1 MQPILG
7 VLVSSDADRT
17 PQEPDLTDESR
28 VEDDREHAQDILAEL
43 IAHAQRG
50 EHEHAISVATTV
62 LADDGLTAEDRILAH
77 YALAVA
83 LTYAGRPGEAVHAA
97 DQCFADATSIRSAG
111 WQSNALAMRAQI
123 LAAEGDVDGAV
134 SDLVEAE
141 VLLESTT
148 DAGLRNWAHSAM
160 GSAYTSLRLYELA
173 LPHFELAPKIAEQPV
188 DLSEGPTIDIF
199 NLADLHLRWASEL
212 ERVGL
217 DLGHLRAE
225 HNRHLQAAR
234 RWIAEGELIEPR
246 DEDDHDFEAWA
257 AAFAR
262 MRAQVES
269 TLDPES
275 VIETLEQLRDTD
287 EEAGNVASAIAAG
300 SQLARAYR
308 LVGRLDDALAASA
321 RAVEQL
327 SDDIDIAIRLDAY
340 HQHHENQRALNIEGA
355 VDVRGYILISA
366 ALLWQQRIR
375 SVEAVRDR
383 RDGAVREAQHAFSD
397 RIAREDPL
405 TGVFNRRAIDEWIDS
420 HPEGPATL
428 VMIDLDRFHRVNDEY
443 GEEIGDQVLI
453 RVAETLTRAS
463 RTGDLVARIGGDEFV
478 IAIEG
483 GITTTFEL
491 CRRIEGSIDNI
502 DLSDLAPRLYVRASS
517 GAASVAVGQSTQGL
531 LERADKDMLESKR
544 QITALSS

>member
-1 MQPILG
+1 MAVDETVEAAARPED
-7 VLVSSDADRT
+7 VLPS
-17 PQEPDLTDESR
+17 
-28 VEDDREHAQDILAEL
+28 L
-43 IAHAQRG
+43 IALAQRG
-50 EHEHAISVATTV
+50 RHDHAIEVTTE
-62 LADDGLTAEDRILAH
+62 LLGDPELTAEDRIIAT
-77 YALAVA
+77 YTLAVA
-83 LTYAGRPGEAVHAA
+83 LTYAGRPSEAVHAA
-97 DQCFADATSIRSAG
+97 DQCFAEASSIRSAG
-111 WQSNALAMRAQI
+111 WQSNALAMRAQV

-141 VLLESTT
+141 VQLESCA
-148 DAGLRNWAHSAM
+148 DPGLRNWAHSAL

-188 DLSEGPTIDIF
+188 NLSEGPTIDIF
-199 NLADLHLRWASEL
+199 NLADLHLRWAAEL

-217 DLGHLRAE
+217 DLGHLRAD
-225 HNRHLQAAR
+225 HDKHLESAR

-246 DEDDHDFEAWA
+246 DHDDHDFEAWA

-262 MRAQVES
+262 MRVQAES
-269 TLDPES
+269 ALDPEA
-275 VIETLEQLRDTD
+275 VIETLEKLLADD
-287 EEAGNVASAIAAG
+287 EASGDKPQAIATAA
-300 SQLARAYR
+300 QLARAYR
-308 LVGRLDDALAASA
+308 LVGRFDDALEISA
-321 RAVEQL
+321 QALDELTDEV
-327 SDDIDIAIRLDAY
+327 DIEIRLSAY
-340 HQHHENQRALNIEGA
+340 HQHHENQRALDVPGA
-355 VDVRGYILISA
+355 TDVRGYLLISS
-366 ALLWQQRIR
+366 ALLWQQRVR
-375 SVEAVRDR
+375 SVEAVRDQ
-383 RDGAVREAQHAFSD
+383 RDRAVRDAQHAFSD

-405 TGVFNRRAIDEWIDS
+405 TGAFNRRALDEWIDA

-491 CRRIEGSIDNI
+491 CRRIEGSIDAI
-502 DLSDLAPRLYVRASS
+502 DLADLAPRLYVRASS

-544 QITALSS
+544 HITALSS

>member
-1 MQPILG
+1 
-7 VLVSSDADRT
+7 VLADADRT
-17 PQEPDLTDESR
+17 PQDPDTTVESQ
-28 VEDDREHAQDILAEL
+28 VDDDRGQDDVLAEL

-50 EHEHAISVATTV
+50 EHEHAIEVATSV
-62 LADDGLTAEDRILAH
+62 LADDDLTTEDRILAH

-83 LTYAGRPGEAVHAA
+83 LTFAGRPGEAVHAA
-97 DQCFADATSIRSAG
+97 DQCLADATSIRSAG

-141 VLLESTT
+141 VMLESTT
-148 DAGLRNWAHSAM
+148 DPGLRNWAHSAM

-188 DLSEGPTIDIF
+188 ELSEGPTIDIF
-199 NLADLHLRWASEL
+199 NLADLHLRWAAEL

-246 DEDDHDFEAWA
+246 DDDDHDFEAWA
-257 AAFAR
+257 AAFGR

-275 VIETLEQLRDTD
+275 VIETLEGLREQD
-287 EEAGNVASAIAAG
+287 EEAGNVPNAIAAG

-308 LVGRLDDALAASA
+308 MVRRLDEAIAASA
-321 RAVEQL
+321 HAVDQL
-327 SDDIDIAIRLDAY
+327 TDDIDIAIRLDAY
-340 HQHHENQRALNIEGA
+340 HQHHENQRALEVPGA
-355 VDVRGYILISA
+355 ADVRGYILISA

-383 RDGAVREAQHAFSD
+383 RDSAVREAQHAFSD

-443 GEEIGDQVLI
+443 GEDIGDQVLI

>member
-1 MQPILG
+1 MTVDSQ
-7 VLVSSDADRT
+7 
-17 PQEPDLTDESR
+17 
-28 VEDDREHAQDILAEL
+28 VEDNRAQAQDVLAEL
-43 IAHAQRG
+43 IANAQRG
-50 EHEHAISVATTV
+50 QHERAIDVATAV
-62 LADDGLTAEDRILAH
+62 LTEDDLTAEERILAH

-83 LTYAGRPGEAVHAA
+83 LTFAGRPGEAVHAA

-134 SDLVEAE
+134 TDLVDAE
-141 VLLESTT
+141 VMLESCP
-148 DAGLRNWAHSAM
+148 DPGLRNWAHSAM

-188 DLSEGPTIDIF
+188 NLSEGPTIDIF
-199 NLADLHLRWASEL
+199 NLADLHLRWAAEL

-234 RWIAEGELIEPR
+234 RWIAEGELIESR

-257 AAFAR
+257 GAFAR
-262 MRAQVES
+262 MRAKVES
-269 TLDPES
+269 TLDPAT
-275 VIETLEQLRDTD
+275 VIETLEKFREQD
-287 EEAGNVASAIAAG
+287 EEAGIIPSAIAAG
-300 SQLARAYR
+300 TQLSRAYR
-308 LVGRLDDALAASA
+308 LVGRLDDALAASTH
-321 RAVEQL
+321 AVEQL
-327 SDDIDIAIRLDAY
+327 TEEIDIAIRLDAY
-340 HQHHENQRALNIEGA
+340 HQHHENQRALDIPGA
-355 VDVRGYILISA
+355 ADVRGYILISA

-405 TGVFNRRAIDEWIDS
+405 TGVFNRRAIDEWIDA

-463 RTGDLVARIGGDEFV
+463 RTGDLVARVGGDEFV

-517 GAASVAVGQSTQGL
+517 GAGSVAVGQSTQGL

-544 QITALSS
+544 QSTALSS